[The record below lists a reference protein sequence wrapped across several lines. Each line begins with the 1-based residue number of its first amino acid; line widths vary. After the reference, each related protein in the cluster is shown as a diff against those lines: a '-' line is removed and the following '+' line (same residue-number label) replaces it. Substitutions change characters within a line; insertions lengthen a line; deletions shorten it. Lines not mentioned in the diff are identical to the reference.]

1 MAIPTVFITK
11 IMAIL
16 NGLVRGDQYD
26 PEPFDKLKNL
36 LLAIFPLVS
45 RHLNDKDR
53 QTLARLQTI
62 PSYLGGM
69 GYDL

>member
-1 MAIPTVFITK
+1 MHLLDSSATHGITRHFPDMAIPTVFITK

-36 LLAIFPLVS
+36 VGHIPLGVP
-45 RHLNDKDR
+45 
-53 QTLARLQTI
+53 
-62 PSYLGGM
+62 PSQR
-69 GYDL
+69 